1 MLWSIEKLWMSGKA
15 KLSRLIEFLGSIFME
30 DESSTN
36 LTLRFMPYLNLHLL
50 LFPLAPYSP
59 GLLPTVHP
67 LGTLKQTGNNSL
79 EMHITIIRLRLT
91 LLPWSLL
98 PWLQLWLFQT
108 HIFLPGSKK
117 TCCQQFY
124 HFTSETIF
132 LILAIHSTHTSGTS
146 CHINGHSNDMDSKY
160 ITDKKKLK
168 MFDIINDTNLW
179 PHGRSQ

>member
-15 KLSRLIEFLGSIFME
+15 KLRRLTEFLGSISME

-59 GLLPTVHP
+59 GLLPTVLP
-67 LGTLKQTGNNSL
+67 LGTLKQNGNNSL
-79 EMHITIIRLRLT
+79 EMHITIKRLRLT
-91 LLPWSLL
+91 LLAWSLL
-98 PWLQLWLFQT
+98 PWLQLCIYDCFRYT
-108 HIFLPGSKK
+108 FFLPGSKK

-146 CHINGHSNDMDSKY
+146 CHINGHSTDMDSKY
-160 ITDKKKLK
+160 ITDKKKIK
-168 MFDIINDTNLW
+168 DVW
-179 PHGRSQ
+179 YQ